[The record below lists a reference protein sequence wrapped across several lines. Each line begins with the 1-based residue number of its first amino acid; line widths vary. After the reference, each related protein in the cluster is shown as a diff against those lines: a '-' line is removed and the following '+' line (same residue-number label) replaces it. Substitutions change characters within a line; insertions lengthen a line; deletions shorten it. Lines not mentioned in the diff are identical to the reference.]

1 MDLQTSYGTA
11 KGRES
16 YSVRCLRV
24 KAAYGDAA
32 FELFRDGMS
41 CEKIAKYINEPVDMV
56 KQLEKSGRVSMI
68 RKLLAFKFLLLPVH
82 WSCFF
87 TASFGFNR
95 EYTII
100 LQNYSPVIIT
110 IFTA

>member
-41 CEKIAKYINEPVDMV
+41 CEKIAKYIEITRLISGLDGFSAAERNEIVREAV
-56 KQLEKSGRVSMI
+56 QECTWNGETL
-68 RKLLAFKFLLLPVH
+68 FLRL
-82 WSCFF
+82 
-87 TASFGFNR
+87 
-95 EYTII
+95 
-100 LQNYSPVIIT
+100 
-110 IFTA
+110 